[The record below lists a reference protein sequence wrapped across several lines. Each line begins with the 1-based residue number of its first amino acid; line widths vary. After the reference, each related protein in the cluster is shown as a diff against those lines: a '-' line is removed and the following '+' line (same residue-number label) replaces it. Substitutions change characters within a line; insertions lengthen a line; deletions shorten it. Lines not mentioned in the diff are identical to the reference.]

1 MPVGGERCPW
11 ATTASTDE
19 AIGRITPARRSF
31 DGAHN
36 EPCQTGRRQLE
47 DARLRI
53 EVDLDQLPDAKAG
66 LGRSRW

>member
-1 MPVGGERCPW
+1 M
-11 ATTASTDE
+11 TQASTDE

-36 EPCQTGRRQLE
+36 EPCQTGRRPE

-53 EVDLDQLPDAKAG
+53 EVDLDHKAG
-66 LGRSRW
+66 WGRSRW